1 MKSTIASL
9 LLAPVVAAGVLRRQ
23 DGCES
28 GKPPAFFLSGDS
40 TVAVDGGWG
49 DGFLT
54 YPREGAFG
62 TNFGKSG
69 ATTVSFVEGGYWAEL
84 ISSVEANVADYDVY
98 VTIQVRISVSCL
110 LRKLT
115 NNNVVRTQ

>member
-1 MKSTIASL
+1 MKSTLVSVL
-9 LLAPVVAAGVLRRQ
+9 SAPLVAAAVLRRQ

-28 GKPPAFFLSGDS
+28 GKPPAFFLAGDS

-69 ATTVSFVEGGYWAEL
+69 ATTVSFVSGGYWGNL
-84 ISSVEANVADYDVY
+84 IASVEDNVADYDVY
-98 VTIQVRISVSCL
+98 VTIQVRADPEPGDRITSADAYV
-110 LRKLT
+110 
-115 NNNVVRTQ
+115 

>member
-1 MKSTIASL
+1 MKYSIIYN
-9 LLAPVVAAGVLRRQ
+9 LLAPVAAAGLIRRQ

-28 GKPPAFFLSGDS
+28 GKPPAFFLAGDS

-54 YPREGAFG
+54 YPREGAIG

-69 ATTVSFVEGGYWAEL
+69 ATTVSFVEGGYWGDL
-84 ISSVEANVADYDVY
+84 ISSVEDSVSDHDVY
-98 VTIQVRISVSCL
+98 VTIQVSVRRRRINDC
-110 LRKLT
+110 
-115 NNNVVRTQ
+115 